1 MPSSFLRA
9 ALAALAMLFV
19 ATPAHAQQFSD
30 SYQFLEAIKKQDG
43 AKVMKI
49 LTDTNS
55 GIINTRDRGTGEAAL
70 HIIVR
75 QGDSTW
81 LRYLIQKGANPN
93 IQDGRGNT
101 PMMIAVESN
110 YVEGVQI
117 LLRYGGNSNLANSSG
132 ETPLIRAVQQRKPEM
147 VRILLEGGA
156 DPDKT
161 DNVAGQSARDYA
173 KSDTRM
179 PASIVKLITEAPK
192 VKRAAV
198 SGPTL

>member
-1 MPSSFLRA
+1 MV
-9 ALAALAMLFV
+9 V

-43 AKVMKI
+43 TKVMKI

-55 GIINTRDRGTGEAAL
+55 SIINTRDRGTGEGAL
-70 HIIVR
+70 HIIIR

-101 PMMIAVESN
+101 PMMLAVEAN
-110 YVEGVQI
+110 YLEGVQI
-117 LLRYGGNSNLANSSG
+117 LLRYGANSNLANASG

-179 PASIVKLITEAPK
+179 PATIVKLITEAPK